1 MIWVIRAELKDNYK
15 VFVEFNDGI
24 SGIIDFEDKLNNDNR
39 QVIRD
44 LLDLNKFK
52 TVRVDLDTLC
62 WDNGVDFAP
71 EYLYE
76 KIIEEKN
83 GWGCKRSPI
92 PAGFT

>member
-15 VFVEFNDGI
+15 VFVEFNDGT
-24 SGIIDFEDKLNNDNR
+24 SGIIDFEDKLNGDHR
-39 QVIRD
+39 QIIRD

-71 EYLYE
+71 EYLYK
-76 KIIEEKN
+76 KIIEKK
-83 GWGCKRSPI
+83 KRS
-92 PAGFT
+92 A

>member
-1 MIWVIRAELKDNYK
+1 MIWVIRAELKDNYR

-24 SGIIDFEDKLNNDNR
+24 SGIIDFEDKLNNDHR
-39 QVIRD
+39 RVVRD
-44 LLDLNKFK
+44 LLDLNRFK

-76 KIIEEKN
+76 KIIEEK
-83 GWGCKRSPI
+83 KRS
-92 PAGFT
+92 A